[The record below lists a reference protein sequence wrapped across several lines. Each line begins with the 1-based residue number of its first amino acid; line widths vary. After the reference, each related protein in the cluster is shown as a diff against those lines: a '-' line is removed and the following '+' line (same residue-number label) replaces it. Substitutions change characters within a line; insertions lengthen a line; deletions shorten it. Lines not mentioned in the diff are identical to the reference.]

1 MELYSLQNLVAP
13 KGFEIQIV
21 EQTDSTND
29 HLFRLAWQ
37 NQTKNLILL
46 ARSQT
51 RGKGSKNR
59 QFFSPEGGIY
69 LSVLLKDI
77 DLSTLPLV
85 TPMAAVALYEA
96 ILPHTDKALAI
107 KWVND
112 IYLDGKKLCGI
123 LTESKFLDANH
134 ITVVGVGINLVAP
147 QEDFPD
153 GFLHPATAL
162 LERADSAIAQD
173 IINTFLK
180 RFMDILDTKAIP
192 PLYKD
197 CCCTLG
203 KEVSLRQ
210 GDKIICGK
218 AVDIS
223 ESGALI
229 VELSDGSHRTFTSGE
244 VTSQI

>member
-13 KGFEIQIV
+13 KDFEIQIV

-29 HLFRLAWQ
+29 HLLRLAQ
-37 NQTKNLILL
+37 QGSVPNIVLL

-59 QFFSPEGGIY
+59 QFFSPKGGIY
-69 LSVLLKDI
+69 LSMLLKDI
-77 DLSTLPLV
+77 DLSLLPLI

-96 ILPHTDKALAI
+96 ILPHTEKKLAI

-112 IYLDGKKLCGI
+112 IYLEEKKLCGI
-123 LTESKFLDANH
+123 LTESKFLGKKH

-147 QEDFPD
+147 KGDFPN

-162 LERADSAIAQD
+162 LNRPNTAVAEN
-173 IINTFLK
+173 IINAFLK
-180 RFMDILDTKAIP
+180 KFIAILENKTIP
-192 PLYKD
+192 LLYKE

-203 KEVSLRQ
+203 REVSLRQ
-210 GDKIICGK
+210 GDKVFCGK

-223 ESGALI
+223 ENGALI
-229 VELSDGSHRTFTSGE
+229 IRLADGSHKAFTSGE